1 MPVIFDDIARLTAPL
16 CTLNK
21 EKIHQGKI
29 YIYNHTDSPL
39 ETTFTELAP
48 DLFVDTDLEEIFTPE
63 YFSTPL
69 NNKDVYASLHL
80 YGGYLPTAR
89 NAKFILC
96 EKGQKPTDTMW
107 DYKQV
112 IYTDE
117 QTIKDLY
124 KNACAYQYN
133 PDTDTYIRLPEN
145 GAIQNS
151 LKIVMQKRIT
161 EIAGDPYDRIAD
173 LSRIILFL
181 LKKVNL
187 TTEEHTLLDPLLQH
201 AQSAIDL
208 ADIFNREHHIQDYV
222 QHVKSDPK
230 GYLNE

>member
-1 MPVIFDDIARLTAPL
+1 MSVTANSISQLNAPWTTINKHSITDNKINIYDNNKNIF
-16 CTLNK
+16 
-21 EKIHQGKI
+21 EV
-29 YIYNHTDSPL
+29 
-39 ETTFTELAP
+39 TFTELEP
-48 DLFVDTDLEEIFTPE
+48 DLFVDVDLEETFTKA
-63 YFSTPL
+63 YFDTPL
-69 NNKDVYASLHL
+69 NGKDVYASLHL

-133 PDTDTYIRLPEN
+133 PDADAYIRLPEN

-208 ADIFNREHHIQDYV
+208 ADVFNREHHIQDYV

-230 GYLNE
+230 GYLNG

>member
-1 MPVIFDDIARLTAPL
+1 MPIVFDTIAQLTAPL
-16 CTLNK
+16 STLNK
-21 EKIHQGKI
+21 QEIKNNKIHI
-29 YIYNHTDSPL
+29 YDCLRTPL
-39 ETTFTELAP
+39 VTTFTKLAP
-48 DLFVDTDLEEIFTPE
+48 DLFIDTDLEETFTPE
-63 YFSTPL
+63 YFATPL

-124 KNACAYQYN
+124 KNACGYQYN

-181 LKKVNL
+181 LNKANL

>member
-1 MPVIFDDIARLTAPL
+1 MSVIIDNLTFLNAPWN
-16 CTLNK
+16 TINK
-21 EKIHQGKI
+21 HSIKDNKI
-29 YIYNHTDSPL
+29 YIYDNTRSPL
-39 ETTFTELAP
+39 YATFTELAP
-48 DLFVDTDLEEIFTPE
+48 DLFVDTDLEETFTPE
-63 YFSTPL
+63 YFATPL

-124 KNACAYQYN
+124 KNACAYQYS

-151 LKIVMQKRIT
+151 LKIIMQKRIT

-181 LKKVNL
+181 LGKVNL

-201 AQSAIDL
+201 AQTAQNL

-222 QHVKSDPK
+222 QHVKADPK

>member
-1 MPVIFDDIARLTAPL
+1 MSVTANSISQLNAPWTTINKHTITDNKINIYDNNKNIF
-16 CTLNK
+16 
-21 EKIHQGKI
+21 EV
-29 YIYNHTDSPL
+29 
-39 ETTFTELAP
+39 TFTELEP
-48 DLFVDTDLEEIFTPE
+48 DLFVDVDLEETFTKA
-63 YFSTPL
+63 YFDTPL
-69 NNKDVYASLHL
+69 NGKDVYASLHL

-96 EKGQKPTDTMW
+96 NKGEKPTDTMW

>member
-1 MPVIFDDIARLTAPL
+1 MSVTANSISQLNAPWTTINKHTITDNKINIYDNNKNIF
-16 CTLNK
+16 
-21 EKIHQGKI
+21 EV
-29 YIYNHTDSPL
+29 
-39 ETTFTELAP
+39 TFTELEP
-48 DLFVDTDLEEIFTPE
+48 DLFVDVDLEETFTKA
-63 YFSTPL
+63 YFDTPL
-69 NNKDVYASLHL
+69 NGKDVYASLHL

-96 EKGQKPTDTMW
+96 NKGEKPTDTMW

-112 IYTDE
+112 LYTDE
-117 QTIKDLY
+117 TTIKDLY
-124 KNACAYQYN
+124 KNACTYQYN
-133 PDTDTYIRLPEN
+133 PDADAYIRLPEN

-181 LKKVNL
+181 LGKVNL

-201 AQSAIDL
+201 AQTAQNL

>member
-1 MPVIFDDIARLTAPL
+1 MSVIIDNLAFLNAPWN
-16 CTLNK
+16 TINK
-21 EKIHQGKI
+21 HSIKDNKI
-29 YIYNHTDSPL
+29 YIYDNARSLLDL
-39 ETTFTELAP
+39 TFTELAP
-48 DLFVDTDLEEIFTPE
+48 DLFVDTDLEETFTPE
-63 YFSTPL
+63 YFATPL

-124 KNACAYQYN
+124 KNVCAYQYN

-201 AQSAIDL
+201 AQTAQNL

>member
-1 MPVIFDDIARLTAPL
+1 MSLRE
-16 CTLNK
+16 NK
-21 EKIHQGKI
+21 CEEMNLPFKCINKPHLKSANI
-29 YIYNHTDSPL
+29 YITNKLTVSDC
-39 ETTFTELAP
+39 AP
-48 DLFVDTDLEEIFTPE
+48 VLKDIYVAPEFIHITPE
-63 YFSTPL
+63 YL
-69 NNKDVYASLHL
+69 NTKITGKDVYANLMG
-80 YGGYLPTAR
+80 YGGYLPISQRFAPFVIT
-89 NAKFILC
+89 
-96 EKGQKPTDTMW
+96 EKGVIPDNGEL
-107 DYKQV
+107 DYKR
-112 IYTDE
+112 IDFIEET
-117 QTIKDLY
+117 TIADLY
-124 KNACAYQYN
+124 RNACAYQYN
-133 PDTDTYIRLPEN
+133 VETDTYTRLPQA
-145 GAIQNS
+145 GADQNA
-151 LKIVMQKRIT
+151 LKYIMQRRIT

>member
-1 MPVIFDDIARLTAPL
+1 MPITFDTIAQLTAPL
-16 CTLNK
+16 STLNK
-21 EKIHQGKI
+21 QEIRNNKINI
-29 YIYNHTDSPL
+29 YDCIKSPL
-39 ETTFTELAP
+39 EVTFTELAP
-48 DLFVDTDLEEIFTPE
+48 DLFVDVDLEETFTKA
-63 YFSTPL
+63 YFNTPL
-69 NNKDVYASLHL
+69 NGKDVYASLHL

-133 PDTDTYIRLPEN
+133 PDADAYIRLSEN

-230 GYLNE
+230 GYLNG

>member
-1 MPVIFDDIARLTAPL
+1 MPITFDAIAQLTAPL
-16 CTLNK
+16 STLNK
-21 EKIHQGKI
+21 QGIRNNKINI
-29 YIYNHTDSPL
+29 YDCIKSPL
-39 ETTFTELAP
+39 EVTFTELAP
-48 DLFVDTDLEEIFTPE
+48 DLFVDVDLEETFTKA
-63 YFSTPL
+63 YFNTPL
-69 NNKDVYASLHL
+69 NGKDVYASLHL

-96 EKGQKPTDTMW
+96 NKGEKPTDTMW
-107 DYKQV
+107 DYKQ
-112 IYTDE
+112 ILYTDE
-117 QTIKDLY
+117 KTIKDLY

-133 PDTDTYIRLPEN
+133 PDADAYIRLPEN